1 MCGPSAAAPSSRSTR
16 ICICRTRPWPWLRP
30 PERRDHLV
38 GKEPQALALE
48 RGRDEP
54 AGVRL
59 EQDAVDAELVAE
71 LRQTLDQL
79 GRRAERDFLREDV
92 VVREIRHAL
101 GLKAP
106 LLGGGGARASDRR
119 ARPLGLPG
127 GEGR

>member
-1 MCGPSAAAPSSRSTR
+1 
-16 ICICRTRPWPWLRP
+16 
-30 PERRDHLV
+30 
-38 GKEPQALALE
+38 KEPQALALE
-48 RGRDEP
+48 GGRDEP
-54 AGVRL
+54 TGIRL

-106 LLGGGGARASDRR
+106 LLGGAGARASDRR
-119 ARPLGLPG
+119 APQLGLPG
-127 GEGR
+127 EEGHDALRPLLERRALRAGGVNTDTHGGRRRPRMPG

>member
-1 MCGPSAAAPSSRSTR
+1 
-16 ICICRTRPWPWLRP
+16 PWLGP

-59 EQDAVDAELVAE
+59 EQDAVDAELGAE
-71 LRQTLDQL
+71 IRQARDQL
-79 GRRAERDFLREDV
+79 RRGAERDLLLQHIF
-92 VVREIRHAL
+92 VREIRHAL

-106 LLGGGGARASDRR
+106 LLGGPGARAADRR
-119 ARPLGLPG
+119 AR
-127 GEGR
+127 ER